1 MKHAGV
7 VKIAQGKCIWCACA
21 LCPSVLDLVKPHRFL
36 MFPQCL
42 VDVSERALLFT
53 LSLKRDCTLAVRNA
67 MRRQLEQLACK

>member
-1 MKHAGV
+1 
-7 VKIAQGKCIWCACA
+7 
-21 LCPSVLDLVKPHRFL
+21 